1 MELILATHNQHK
13 LEELKQMIPS
23 YINLIS
29 LTAIDFHDEIEETGT
44 TFKENAFI
52 KTNTIHQIT
61 KKNVFSDDSGLVI
74 EALNGEP
81 GVYSARYAGTGN
93 SIDNIHKVLEKLE
106 NVENRKAY
114 FIAVFC
120 LILNEEFHFFE
131 GKVHGTI
138 SHEIKGI
145 DGFGYDP
152 IFIPDGYDKSFAE
165 MSSEEKNQISHRYLA
180 TKKLNDFLTQH
191 H

>member
-93 SIDNIHKVLEKLE
+93 SLDNIHKVLEKLE

-120 LILNEEFHFFE
+120 LILNEELHFFE

-180 TKKLNDFLTQH
+180 TKKLNDFLTQYH
-191 H
+191 